1 MKKFIVTYRGEFS
14 AEVTAEDITEAV
26 SKFETSKIK
35 CTGELHPC
43 FFEIIDKKTGTDYTI

>member
-1 MKKFIVTYRGEFS
+1 MKKFTVIYRGEFT
-14 AEVTAEDITEAV
+14 AEVEAEDVAEAV

-43 FFEIIDKKTGTDYTI
+43 FFEIIDEKTGTDYTL